1 MQGRKFGKLTQLT
14 SAGGLTALDLSCND
28 LDLKVEGVTAVCE
41 AAIQSNK
48 ETKLA
53 SLNMGASSIGPIK
66 LVQLQISLSVQRE
79 QSLWPSQGR

>member
-28 LDLKVEGVTAVCE
+28 LKVEGVSAVCE
-41 AAIQSNK
+41 AIQSNK

-79 QSLWPSQGR
+79 QSLWPSQGH